1 MHKLLER
8 QLRRTVGTDETAWTP
23 EMKKLVALID
33 EAYATHEADRALIE
47 RSLELSSVELS
58 AKNEAL
64 VRARDEA
71 ESANRSKSSFLANM
85 SHEMRTPL
93 NAIIGYSELL
103 LEEVHELQPSEFVPE
118 LEKIR
123 GAGRH
128 LLGLINDVLDLSKIE
143 AGRMDVTLED
153 VDVRVT
159 TGAVITLLSGSA
171 RQRGNTLDLS
181 CDVNVL
187 KVRADAGKLRQ
198 ALVNLVGNAIKFTS
212 GGRVGIHA
220 RRATVAEG
228 RAAGVTGWEELA
240 PEMSC
245 VALEVRDTG
254 IGIAPEVQARLFN
267 PFTQGDGSTARR
279 YGGTGLG
286 LSLSR
291 RFCQMMGGDVTL
303 ASTPGAGSTFT
314 VWLRESE
321 EVWAGG
327 AVSPVALNVVP
338 PSARPGASVPAP
350 VRAEA
355 VDLAPLVM
363 AVDDDPEALDLVGR
377 FLAKHGYRVVG
388 RASGAGCVE
397 EAVRLGPVCILL
409 DVMMPDVDGWRV
421 LSALKRDA
429 RTRDIPVVMATMTS
443 ERDLGFALGAAEFLT
458 KPLDWERLARILD
471 GYVGRGDHRRVLV
484 VDDDPAARELHR
496 RTLAREGWDVQEAVD
511 GTTALVALRAST
523 PSLVVL
529 DLTMPGMDG
538 FDVLAAMR
546 ADPALHDVPVLVV
559 SGRELTPEEQATL
572 REALVPVLQKASY
585 DRAALVREVDRAVQ
599 ARARMVPSEGDLP

>member
-8 QLRRTVGTDETAWTP
+8 QLRRTVGTDESTWTP
-23 EMKKLVALID
+23 ELRKLVAVVD

-64 VRARDEA
+64 ARARDEA

-103 LEEVHELQPSEFVPE
+103 LEEVHELDPAEFVPD

-143 AGRMDVTLED
+143 AGRMDVALED

-159 TGAVITLLSGSA
+159 AGAVVTLLSGSA
-171 RQRGNTLDLS
+171 RQRGNSLDLV
-181 CDVNVL
+181 CDINVL

-198 ALVNLVGNAIKFTS
+198 ALLNLVGNAIKFTNA
-212 GGRVGIHA
+212 GRVGMHA
-220 RRATVAEG
+220 RRASVAEG
-228 RAAGVTGWEELA
+228 RAAGVSGWDELA
-240 PEMSC
+240 LDTRC
-245 VALEVRDTG
+245 VAIDVRDTG
-254 IGIAPEVQARLFN
+254 IGIAPDVQTRLFN

-303 ASTPGAGSTFT
+303 VSTPGVGSTFT
-314 VWLRESE
+314 VWLCESD
-321 EVWAGG
+321 EVWTGG
-327 AVSPVALNVVP
+327 ALSSMAISRVPVGAGAPGPGTAL
-338 PSARPGASVPAP
+338 PGGGGGEST
-350 VRAEA
+350 
-355 VDLAPLVM
+355 PLVM

-388 RASGAGCVE
+388 RASGADCVE
-397 EAVRLGPVCILL
+397 EAVRLAPVCILL
-409 DVMMPDVDGWRV
+409 DVMLPDIDGWRV
-421 LSALKRDA
+421 LSMLKGDA
-429 RTRDIPVVMATMTS
+429 RTRDIPVVIATMTS
-443 ERDLGFALGAAEFLT
+443 ERDLGFALGAAELLT

-471 GYVGRGDHRRVLV
+471 SYAGKGTHRQVLV

-496 RTLAREGWDVQEAVD
+496 RTLSREGWDVEEAAD
-511 GTTALVALRAST
+511 GATALVALRAVT
-523 PSLVVL
+523 PALVVL
-529 DLTMPGMDG
+529 DLTMPGVDG
-538 FDVLAAMR
+538 FAVLAAMR
-546 ADPALHDVPVLVV
+546 ADPVLHEVPVLVV
-559 SGRELTPEEQATL
+559 SGRELTPEEQAAL
-572 REALVPVLQKASY
+572 RAELVTVLQKGTY
-585 DRAALVREVDRAVQ
+585 DRAALVREVERAVQ
-599 ARARMVPSEGDLP
+599 AQGTFHSNEGDLP

>member
-64 VRARDEA
+64 ARARDEA

-471 GYVGRGDHRRVLV
+471 GYVGRGEHRRVLV

-572 REALVPVLQKASY
+572 REALVPVLQKAAY
-585 DRAALVREVDRAVQ
+585 DRATLVREVDRAVQ
-599 ARARMVPSEGDLP
+599 AHARMVPSEGDLP

>member
-8 QLRRTVGTDETAWTP
+8 QLRRTVGTDESTWTP
-23 EMKKLVALID
+23 ELKKLVAVVD

-64 VRARDEA
+64 ARARDEA

-103 LEEVHELQPSEFVPE
+103 LEEVHELDPAEFVPD

-143 AGRMDVTLED
+143 AGRMDVALED

-159 TGAVITLLSGSA
+159 AGAVVTLLSGSA
-171 RQRGNTLDLS
+171 RQRGNTLDLA

-198 ALVNLVGNAIKFTS
+198 ALLNLVGNAIKFTNA
-212 GGRVGIHA
+212 GRVGMHA
-220 RRATVAEG
+220 RRASVAEG
-228 RAAGVTGWEELA
+228 RAAGVSGWDELA
-240 PEMSC
+240 PDTRC
-245 VALEVRDTG
+245 VAIDVRDTG
-254 IGIAPEVQARLFN
+254 IGIAPDVQTRLFN

-303 ASTPGAGSTFT
+303 ASTPGVGSTFT
-314 VWLRESE
+314 VWLCESD

-327 AVSPVALNVVP
+327 AMSSVAI
-338 PSARPGASVPAP
+338 SRVPAGA
-350 VRAEA
+350 RAPGPGTALPGGGGGEST
-355 VDLAPLVM
+355 PLVM

-388 RASGAGCVE
+388 RASGADCVE
-397 EAVRLGPVCILL
+397 EAVRLAPVCILL
-409 DVMMPDVDGWRV
+409 DVMLPDIDGWRV
-421 LSALKRDA
+421 LSMLKGDA
-429 RTRDIPVVMATMTS
+429 RTRDIPVVIATMTS
-443 ERDLGFALGAAEFLT
+443 ERDLGFALGAAELLT

-471 GYVGRGDHRRVLV
+471 SYAGKGTHRQVLV
-484 VDDDPAARELHR
+484 VDDDPAARERHR
-496 RTLAREGWDVQEAVD
+496 RTLSREGWDVEEAAD
-511 GTTALVALRAST
+511 GATALVALRAVT
-523 PSLVVL
+523 PALVVL
-529 DLTMPGMDG
+529 DLTMPGVDG
-538 FDVLAAMR
+538 FAVLAAMR
-546 ADPALHDVPVLVV
+546 ADPVLHEVPVLVV
-559 SGRELTPEEQATL
+559 SGRELTPEEQAAL
-572 REALVPVLQKASY
+572 RAELVTVLQKGTY
-585 DRAALVREVDRAVQ
+585 DRAALVREVERAVQ
-599 ARARMVPSEGDLP
+599 AHGTFHSKEGDLP

>member
-8 QLRRTVGTDETAWTP
+8 QLRRTVGSDESAWTP
-23 EMKKLVALID
+23 EVRKLVALVD

-64 VRARDEA
+64 ARARDEA

-103 LEEVHELQPSEFVPE
+103 LEEVHDLQPAEFAPE

-159 TGAVITLLSGSA
+159 TGAVITLLAGSA
-171 RQRGNTLDLS
+171 RQRGNTLDFS

-212 GGRVGIHA
+212 EGRVGMHA
-220 RRATVAEG
+220 RRASVAEG
-228 RAAGVTGWEELA
+228 RAAGVTGWEALA
-240 PEMSC
+240 ADAGC

-303 ASTPGAGSTFT
+303 TSTPGVGSTFT

-321 EVWAGG
+321 QVWAGG
-327 AVSPVALNVVP
+327 AVSPVAMSVVP
-338 PSARPGASVPAP
+338 PSARRVNAASS
-350 VRAEA
+350 
-355 VDLAPLVM
+355 APLVM

-377 FLAKHGYRVVG
+377 FLAKHGFRVVG
-388 RASGAGCVE
+388 RSSGADSVE
-397 EAVRLGPVCILL
+397 EAARLAPVCILL
-409 DVMMPDVDGWRV
+409 DVMMPDIDGWRV
-421 LSALKRDA
+421 LSALKTDA
-429 RTRDIPVVMATMTS
+429 RTREIPVVMATMTS

-458 KPLDWERLARILD
+458 KPMDWERLARILD
-471 GYVGRGDHRRVLV
+471 SYAGRGAHRQVLV

-511 GTTALVALRAST
+511 GATALVALRAVAP

-538 FDVLAAMR
+538 FGVLAAMR
-546 ADPALHDVPVLVV
+546 ADPALQGVPVLVV
-559 SGRELTPEEQATL
+559 SGRELTPEEQASL
-572 REALVPVLQKASY
+572 RAEVVTVLQKGAY
-585 DRAALVREVDRAVQ
+585 DRAALVREVERAVQ
-599 ARARMVPSEGDLP
+599 ARGAQQSSEGVLP